1 MQTLKFWKS
10 EKDDKHVGL
19 GHFFRDGL
27 IYMEI
32 RCLVSLISSFMVR
45 ELVKRFILSCIYV
58 VYGYVM
64 PRNINL
70 MGRHRFDGKMMGRL
84 RNKSCNIS

>member
-1 MQTLKFWKS
+1 MQTLIIWKR
-10 EKDDKHVGL
+10 EKDDKNVGL
-19 GHFFRDGL
+19 RRFFRDGL
-27 IYMEI
+27 IFMEI

-45 ELVKRFILSCIYV
+45 ELVKRFILTCIYV

-70 MGRHRFDGKMMGRL
+70 MGRHHFDGKIKKQIM
-84 RNKSCNIS
+84 